1 MNMPMKNPPHPG
13 RIVRQECIEPLGL
26 TVTDGAKALGVSRN
40 ALSELLNERRGISAE
55 MAIRLSK
62 AFGSA
67 PETWAG
73 LQLDYWNISSQ
84 DWVCSQICTC
94 AGGHPGMPTRKGILM
109 RNFFAFAS
117 VIFLLFS
124 GSPAAAATTECKD
137 IECSGRQIDCGNKS
151 ILEKPKCEIDKD
163 AWKKKCEAKK
173 AACEAVE
180 KTLQ

>member
-1 MNMPMKNPPHPG
+1 MPMKNPPHPG

-73 LQLDYWNISSQ
+73 LQLDYDMAQARKTADRIKVRKVPQPRPHS
-84 DWVCSQICTC
+84 
-94 AGGHPGMPTRKGILM
+94 MPTPR
-109 RNFFAFAS
+109 
-117 VIFLLFS
+117 
-124 GSPAAAATTECKD
+124 
-137 IECSGRQIDCGNKS
+137 
-151 ILEKPKCEIDKD
+151 PKICPPRGF
-163 AWKKKCEAKK
+163 K
-173 AACEAVE
+173 APTRYLNYLKI
-180 KTLQ
+180 KTAL